1 MSGGLSQKHVGH
13 KHEEIVLHLFALYLF
28 AFTGFPIG
36 LIELAAELAS
46 CRDARQPLLWDRVSA
61 HRYQADV
68 RNHVRTS

>member
-36 LIELAAELAS
+36 LIELAAELDRIDVHQAS
-46 CRDARQPLLWDRVSA
+46 GVLFVFEDEVNIVAA
-61 HRYQADV
+61 AGFF
-68 RNHVRTS
+68 